1 MLLLASA
8 EASLERRGCPECH
21 FHMRHPLLRP
31 SPRFSA
37 RLPRIALSCR
47 PHLLPLHPL
56 PPFRP
61 SSRPY
66 PPARPVSFPCKSRR
80 RGGASQKLKP
90 PRTPEPVE
98 GRKHMDIQTDLY
110 LEELTDVV
118 PEADNATQTDAFLDR
133 PPTPVF
139 VPHKTGTDA
148 VTQIEAGELFNFDY
162 EVDPILEVLVG
173 KVSGQ
178 NQAAYHTYDDAPITR

>member
-1 MLLLASA
+1 
-8 EASLERRGCPECH
+8 
-21 FHMRHPLLRP
+21 
-31 SPRFSA
+31 
-37 RLPRIALSCR
+37 
-47 PHLLPLHPL
+47 
-56 PPFRP
+56 
-61 SSRPY
+61 
-66 PPARPVSFPCKSRR
+66 
-80 RGGASQKLKP
+80 
-90 PRTPEPVE
+90 
-98 GRKHMDIQTDLY
+98 MDIQTDLY